1 MPSVREY
8 ALSAFPYIR
17 SLRNRVR
24 FRQQGDA
31 LKAVFLGFLGVV
43 FWAGIFVLFFK
54 VLEYFAGF
62 ELFGPVLA
70 QRLLSMVLITFFFL
84 LVFSNMVTALSTFF
98 LSEDMPFWMS
108 APVTVHGVY
117 TVKYLETLT
126 SSSWMILL
134 FALPV
139 FGAYAAVFGAGAAY
153 FLRLACVLVPFLMI
167 PAALGIALT
176 MILVLVFP
184 ARRMKDILFVLGILV
199 FVTLFIL
206 FRILRPE
213 QLVDPDAA
221 EGLLGHLV
229 TLRAPSNVFLPP
241 HWAAEALAPF
251 LFPGSGADGSFF
263 LLLLVTSG
271 AGAVVLGGWL
281 GEGVLIHA
289 WSRAQESGRGGPA
302 RLRVADR
309 LLWNLPAPVSGPWR
323 ALMIKDIKAF
333 FRDTTQWS
341 QLLLLLALVVVYV
354 YNFSVLPLE
363 RYPLPAFHLQHVVAF
378 VNLAL
383 AAFVLAAVAVRFVYP
398 SVSLEGRAFWILRTA
413 PVSVRSLLWSKFW
426 LGLVPLLVLS
436 EILVGVTNH
445 FLGVSRFMMLYSL
458 VMVFLLTVGITAMG
472 VGFGALYPRFTVEN
486 PAKVS
491 TGFGGMVFMMV
502 SILYIGAVVALSAR
516 PAYVYLRAQVEGT
529 ALPAGFWAQ
538 TALVVLAIGLIQ
550 GAGTLLP
557 MHAGARRLDRREV

>member
-1 MPSVREY
+1 VPSVREY
-8 ALSAFPYIR
+8 VLPAFPYVR
-17 SLRNRVR
+17 SLGNRVR

-31 LKAVFLGFLGVV
+31 PKALFLTLLGVV
-43 FWAGIFVLFFK
+43 FWAGIFVLFYK
-54 VLEYFAGF
+54 VLAYFAGF

-108 APVTVHGVY
+108 APVTVHRIY

-139 FGAYAAVFGAGAAY
+139 FGAYAAVFGAGPAY

-199 FVTLFIL
+199 FVALFIL
-206 FRILRPE
+206 FRMLRPE

-271 AGAVVLGGWL
+271 AAAVVLGGWL
-281 GEGVLIHA
+281 GEGVLMHA
-289 WSRAQESGRGGPA
+289 WSRAQESGRGGAA
-302 RLRVADR
+302 RLRVVDR
-309 LLWNLPAPVSGPWR
+309 MLWNLPAPVSGPWR
-323 ALMIKDIKAF
+323 ALMIKEIKAF

-502 SILYIGAVVALSAR
+502 SILYVGAVVALSAR
-516 PAYVYLRAQVEGT
+516 PAYVYLRAQVEG
-529 ALPAGFWAQ
+529 APLPAGFWAQ
-538 TALVVLAIGLIQ
+538 TALVVLAIGLLQ